1 MKKDYSI
8 VSWPVKKKD
17 TILLRLFLPF
27 ILCLLSGCVLPRI
40 VVLNDI
46 LSQEEHLKLG
56 ISYEGKKEYDLAIR
70 EYQSALEHFPIAHLY
85 LGNIYFLRKE
95 YALSEKHYKEA
106 IRRLP
111 ENPRPYNNLAWL
123 YFTQRIKLDEAET
136 LARKAVSLAPQGKA
150 GAYSDTLQKIRDL

>member
-1 MKKDYSI
+1 M
-8 VSWPVKKKD
+8 
-17 TILLRLFLPF
+17 LLRLFLPF
-27 ILCLLSGCVLPRI
+27 ILFLLSGCVLPRI
-40 VVLNDI
+40 VVLDDI

-56 ISYEGKKEYDLAIR
+56 ISYEEKNEYDLAIR

-85 LGNIYFLRKE
+85 LANTYFLCKE
-95 YALSEKHYKEA
+95 YVLSEKHYKEA

-136 LARKAVSLAPQGKA
+136 LARKAIKLAPPGEA
-150 GAYSDTLQKIRDL
+150 GVYLDTLEKIQDL